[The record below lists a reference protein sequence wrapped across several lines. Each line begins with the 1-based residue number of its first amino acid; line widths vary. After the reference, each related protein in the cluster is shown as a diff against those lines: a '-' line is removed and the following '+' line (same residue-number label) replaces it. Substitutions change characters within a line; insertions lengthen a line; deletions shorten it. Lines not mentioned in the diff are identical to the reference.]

1 MNIIIKILII
11 ISVMSWFMINIVGMI
26 AIPYATYIPW
36 GLVILTTLVAIYF
49 KITKKKDKKSFK
61 ETYTESNQFENLT
74 EDEFEKKDKKQDWE
88 GL

>member
-1 MNIIIKILII
+1 
-11 ISVMSWFMINIVGMI
+11 MSWFMINIVGMV

-49 KITKKKDKKSFK
+49 KITKKKDEKSFK

-74 EDEFEKKDKKQDWE
+74 EDEFKKKDKKQDWE

>member
-1 MNIIIKILII
+1 MN
-11 ISVMSWFMINIVGMI
+11 VFGMI
-26 AIPYATYIPW
+26 AIPYATYIQW
-36 GLVILTTLVAIYF
+36 GLFILTPLVAIYF